1 MNCQI
6 GIDLCSH
13 RIGRYLLFIICL
25 CAPHSKAACVHCV
38 SCHWCC
44 YWFCSIL
51 GSVQCINMRIYMK
64 TTALMMS
71 LLSTISRWT
80 VLLVWQQQLC
90 RFANRTNSTLIW
102 LDLNEFSSWYDVN
115 WGYFYLLFRIAFSL
129 QNFHIYRLLSFT
141 AKSKLNWKSNRSL
154 GTKFKHFLR
163 YGACTCASSTQCIR
177 WI

>member
-90 RFANRTNSTLIW
+90 RFANRTNSTLI
-102 LDLNEFSSWYDVN
+102 LAGFERIF
-115 WGYFYLLFRIAFSL
+115 LLVWCQLRVFLPFIPNCIFA
-129 QNFHIYRLLSFT
+129 
-141 AKSKLNWKSNRSL
+141 SK
-154 GTKFKHFLR
+154 FPH
-163 YGACTCASSTQCIR
+163 
-177 WI
+177 